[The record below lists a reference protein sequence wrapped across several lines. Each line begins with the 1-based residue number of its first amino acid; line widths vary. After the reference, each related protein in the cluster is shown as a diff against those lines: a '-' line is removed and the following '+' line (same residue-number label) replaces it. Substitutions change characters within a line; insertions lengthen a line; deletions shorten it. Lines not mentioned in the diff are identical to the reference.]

1 MPQVRDNQWWRTFS
15 RGYIT
20 QWAEMNPQQSD
31 AIFYAHTLEE
41 VKILAPLLFKFR
53 HTPGKKAYMVVSGGE
68 HCPCGEAADVLGWAR
83 TTCLER
89 RFRLFDLEVISSLN
103 LCKVMKSHPWN
114 VEQFQLIRFVVSQR
128 CSGCNVQL
136 GAIHRSRDSPSL
148 IFEIYV
154 AMRGLINI
162 HSPTLLITVD
172 NIATPVLEALQLAV
186 SRATMN
192 TTLVQ
197 LPQSS
202 VSHVL
207 WMADIESATLKCN
220 ISQSLHLF

>member
-53 HTPGKKAYMVVSGGE
+53 QTPGKKAYMVVSGGE
-68 HCPCGEAADVLGWAR
+68 HCPCEEAADVLCWAR

-103 LCKVMKSHPWN
+103 P
-114 VEQFQLIRFVVSQR
+114 
-128 CSGCNVQL
+128 
-136 GAIHRSRDSPSL
+136 
-148 IFEIYV
+148 
-154 AMRGLINI
+154 
-162 HSPTLLITVD
+162 
-172 NIATPVLEALQLAV
+172 
-186 SRATMN
+186 
-192 TTLVQ
+192 
-197 LPQSS
+197 
-202 VSHVL
+202 
-207 WMADIESATLKCN
+207 
-220 ISQSLHLF
+220 